1 MTNVNEIFRCNVCGN
16 MVEVVCQSGGE
27 LTCCNQAMEL
37 LEERQLDVG
46 MEKHIPVIEK
56 DGDKIVVKVGD
67 VPHPM
72 EDEHYICFVELIDGD
87 KVYRETLKPGEEPK
101 AVFDV
106 CADPGNLRARE
117 YCSVH
122 GLWPS

>member
-1 MTNVNEIFRCNVCGN
+1 MTKLNEIYRCNVCGN
-16 MVEVVCQSGGE
+16 MVEDINEGAGQLVCCGE
-27 LTCCNQAMEL
+27 NMEL

-46 MEKHIPVIEK
+46 PEKHIPIIKK
-56 DGDKIVVKVGD
+56 DGDKIVVKVGE

-72 EDEHYICFVELIDGD
+72 EEEHHICFVELFVGD
-87 KVYRETLKPGEEPK
+87 KVYRKSLNAGDEPK
-101 AVFDV
+101 AVFEV
-106 CADPGNLRARE
+106 CADISDLRARE

>member
-1 MTNVNEIFRCNVCGN
+1 MTKLSEIYRCNVCGN
-16 MVEVVCQSGGE
+16 MVEIVKEGPGE

-46 MEKHIPVIEK
+46 SEKHIPIIEK
-56 DGDKIVVKVGD
+56 DGDKIVVKVGE
-67 VPHPM
+67 VHHPM
-72 EDEHYICFVELIDGD
+72 EEEHYICFVELFVGD
-87 KVYRETLKPGEEPK
+87 KVYTKTLKAGDEPK
-101 AVFDV
+101 AVFEV
-106 CADPGNLRARE
+106 CADTDDLRARE